1 MEFVINKKDNVLN
14 ICFTNCDDIDDIQ
27 KFLTYMLPCYLD
39 IKTKINTFNDENFQ
53 KYVENY
59 ENRRKDEISTLE
71 KEYNQEIVLKQQEIK
86 QLQHKIVLIEND
98 FLEKQEKIK
107 QNTTKLHETETEL
120 RMDLLKQQLEHDK
133 ALMESEKNGEI
144 DLLKQ
149 KIEHINTID
158 KYLEFNFN
166 KSLDLHDF
174 IKNKFEE
181 KHISTKER
189 GVIGENF
196 ILSELQKIICFD
208 SDAFI
213 DNVAGKSESGDIYF
227 RLKDLHCCIEVK
239 NHTDVIRQKE
249 IFKFERDIMDIR
261 YNCGLFISLNSE
273 IVQVA
278 NINNFEIKIIDNKPC
293 IYLVNFHQHP
303 ENLYIAI
310 KTLLFLIQN
319 KTMIENDTQQYIEKL
334 NKTINNLNK
343 LQEQC
348 NIVEKSV
355 KNSKNIIKSE
365 LEDIYKLINVEES
378 NDFHCDLCSKVYKTK
393 KTLEKHKNDK
403 HCTLLSMDNVGQ

>member
-1 MEFVINKKDNVLN
+1 MQFVINKKDNNLN
-14 ICFTNCDDIDDIQ
+14 ITFTNCNDIYDVQ

-39 IKTKINTFNDENFQ
+39 IKTKINSFNDENFQ
-53 KYVENY
+53 NYVENY
-59 ENRRKDEISTLE
+59 ENQRKNEIKQIE
-71 KEYNQEIVLKQQEIK
+71 NCFNEEIVLKNQEIK
-86 QLQHKIVLIEND
+86 QLQQKIVLIEND
-98 FLEKQEKIK
+98 FEERQEKLK
-107 QNTTKLHETETEL
+107 NQTSKLYEIETEL
-120 RMDLLKQQLEHDK
+120 RMDLLKTQLTNK
-133 ALMESEKNGEI
+133 NSLLESEKNKEI
-144 DLLKQ
+144 ELLKQ
-149 KIEHINTID
+149 KLEHINTID

-166 KSLDLHDF
+166 KSLDLHNQ
-174 IKNKFEE
+174 IKDHFEE

-189 GVIGENF
+189 GVIGEQF
-196 ILSELQKIICFD
+196 ILGELQKIICFD

-227 RLKDLHCCIEVK
+227 KLKELKCCIEVK

-249 IFKFERDIMDIR
+249 IFKFERDIMDVR

-273 IVQVA
+273 IVQVS

-310 KTLLFLIQN
+310 KTLLFLLQN
-319 KTMIENDTQQYIEKL
+319 KTMITNDTQEYIEKL

-348 NIVEKSV
+348 NIIEKSV
-355 KNSKNIIKSE
+355 KNSKSIIKEE
-365 LEDIYKLINVEES
+365 LEEIHNLINVEE
-378 NDFHCDLCSKVYKTK
+378 NNELQCNLCLKTYKTK
-393 KTLEKHKNDK
+393 KTLEKHKKDK
-403 HCTLLSMDNVGQ
+403 HCTALSTDNKGQ